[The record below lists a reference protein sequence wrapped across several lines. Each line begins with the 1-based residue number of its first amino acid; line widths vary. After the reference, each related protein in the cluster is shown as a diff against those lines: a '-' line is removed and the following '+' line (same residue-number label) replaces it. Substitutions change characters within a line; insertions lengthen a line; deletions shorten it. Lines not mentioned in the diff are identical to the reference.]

1 MTNISYMLLLP
12 TILRHILLLVKS
24 LQSCLTLCKPMYCS
38 PPGFSVHGISQA
50 KILEWV
56 SISLLQ
62 GIFLTWEGR
71 YFTTEPPRMPSRV
84 WQIYEDLKDVIF
96 VIKKHRSM
104 HTHLDTQ
111 TYKTT
116 VSQMCSDMFWKLRRD
131 ISIDQ

>member
-1 MTNISYMLLLP
+1 MTNISYVLLLP

-38 PPGFSVHGISQA
+38 LPGFSVHGISQA

-104 HTHLDTQ
+104 HTHLDTH

-116 VSQMCSDMFWKLRRD
+116 VSQMCPDMFWKLRRD